1 MSLYD
6 KLTRH
11 QVYFEGVKSWFSSD
25 FNDTLDVLN
34 RRVMNIFLDAPE
46 RQLGD
51 LTAAQYRNFERRLSR
66 QLDSIIKRSKE
77 VLWSDLQN
85 VNAADNEMLQ
95 DILKSERSTRRKMPS
110 NAVVWNQ
117 VTKRTVGAT
126 GTTLDEMIDAFYAN
140 LKATILKEVRKARID
155 NDSVDDLITTMK
167 GTRAAN
173 NRDGLMNKFKN
184 QSNSVLATALQHI
197 TSVSQN
203 QYERIFYERYRWVA
217 ILDSRTTQICRSRNG
232 KTWAYG
238 KGPVPPAHYNCRSKI
253 VPVDDDRRNYPET
266 YFGWL
271 REQPFNVLSDI
282 VGIEAARRISAGKGS
297 DAEFP
302 EYMSERKLNVNQFKN
317 KLSLILETG
326 SAG

>member
-11 QVYFEGVKSWFSSD
+11 QVYLEGLKSWFSSD

-51 LTAAQYRNFERRLSR
+51 LTAAQYRNFERRISR

-77 VLWSDLQN
+77 VLWNDLKD

-95 DILKSERSTRRKMPS
+95 GILKSERSTRRKMPS

-217 ILDSRTTQICRSRNG
+217 VLDSRTTHICRSRNG

-238 KGPVPPAHYNCRSKI
+238 RGPVPPAHYNCRSKI

-266 YFGWL
+266 YFGWV

-282 VGIEAARRISAGKGS
+282 VGIEAARRIRAGKGS
-297 DAEFP
+297 DTEFP
-302 EYMSERKLNVNQFKN
+302 QYMSERKLNVDQFKN
-317 KLSLILETG
+317 KLPLILETG